1 MPMTVLGCLQLILHH
16 TSPAGRAVIMMIAA
30 AEGHFVSSTEL
41 AASLGLRD
49 RHALRRRLREEGL
62 PNYSQLAGWIRVL
75 IWLTRYEE
83 SGLSLCEQAS
93 TTGCEPRSYY
103 RTVRTVTGCAWREI
117 LTRGSMWIALKL
129 AERCKGRGGR
139 TAVSLP
145 RAS

>member
-1 MPMTVLGCLQLILHH
+1 MPTIVPGPLQVVLHH
-16 TSPAGRAVIMMIAA
+16 VSPAAGTVITRIAA
-30 AEGHFVSSTEL
+30 SEGHFVSSTEL

-62 PNYSQLAGWIRVL
+62 PNYGQLAGWIRVL

-83 SGLSLCEQAS
+83 RGLSLCEQAS

-103 RTVRTVTGCAWREI
+103 RTVRTVTGCTWREI
-117 LTRGSMWIALKL
+117 LSRGSMWMALKL
-129 AERCKGRGGR
+129 AEQCGRR
-139 TAVSLP
+139 ADLAAVSLP